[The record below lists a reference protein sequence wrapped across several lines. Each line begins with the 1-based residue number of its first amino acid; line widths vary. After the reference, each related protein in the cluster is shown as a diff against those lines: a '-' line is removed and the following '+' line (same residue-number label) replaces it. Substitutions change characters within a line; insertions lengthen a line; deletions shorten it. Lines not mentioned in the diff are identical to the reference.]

1 MNRWYV
7 AYTQQGSEIL
17 AEGQLA
23 NQGFKAYLPRCVKT
37 VRHARK
43 SRRII
48 APLFPRYIFIQI
60 DLSAQRWR
68 SINGTRGISYLLSM
82 GDRPSPVPAGVV
94 EEIMKRSDENNVIEI
109 PTELPYETGESIEI
123 TAGAMVDQ
131 VGKFVRVDAR
141 QRVVMLLNLLGREIE
156 VHVESESVRA
166 YV

>member
-1 MNRWYV
+1 MKRWYV

-23 NQGFKAYLPRCVKT
+23 NQGFKSFLPRCVKT

-43 SRRII
+43 NRSVI
-48 APLFPRYIFIQI
+48 APLFPRYIFVQI

-82 GDRPSPVPAGVV
+82 GDRPSAVPSGVV
-94 EEIMKRSDENNVIEI
+94 EEIMNRSGENNIIEI
-109 PTELPYETGESIEI
+109 PTEIPYESGESIEI
-123 TAGAMVDQ
+123 TDGAMVDQ

-141 QRVVMLLNLLGREIE
+141 QRVVMLLNLLGRESE
-156 VHVESESVRA
+156 VHVEAESVRA
-166 YV
+166 FA